1 MIGNSKF
8 GIEFEVKGEVSL
20 SFDEL
25 CVYDNHLELHDPVS
39 SEEQSPAHTGR
50 SSSLSLWRA
59 VITVLLSDIEII
71 QISKNTD
78 KISNNLN
85 ICCYGKPQKYHYRW
99 WSILLLLVYNGY
111 YSTTIYY
118 KKYRYIDIRDL

>member
-1 MIGNSKF
+1 MNFVCVIITWSSMIQSA
-8 GIEFEVKGEVSL
+8 VRSRARHTLAALPLSL
-20 SFDEL
+20 
-25 CVYDNHLELHDPVS
+25 
-39 SEEQSPAHTGR
+39 
-50 SSSLSLWRA
+50 SLSLWRA